1 MLFSTLAYPCAHK
14 KKISLAK
21 KPGREGF
28 SLREKSEPTIHVLL
42 HLLAK
47 KSTFVKETGAWVFR
61 RLPEIKG
68 RAWEIKM
75 KDTK

>member
-1 MLFSTLAYPCAHK
+1 MLLSG
-14 KKISLAK
+14 ISACQFHCEIVLAK
-21 KPGREGF
+21 AQSRKGF

-61 RLPEIKG
+61 QLPEIKG